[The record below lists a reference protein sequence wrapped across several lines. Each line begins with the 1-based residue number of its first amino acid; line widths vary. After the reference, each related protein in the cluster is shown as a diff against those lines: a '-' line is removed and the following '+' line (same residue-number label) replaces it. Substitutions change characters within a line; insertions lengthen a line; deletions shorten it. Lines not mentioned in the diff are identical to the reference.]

1 MFVCTCL
8 PIRVHELEEQIKDQE
23 TRAEQCL
30 EEELKRHREA
40 YSKMERDKSTE
51 IELLSNRYL
60 NSQIR
65 NLTKDIYM
73 KQGFQDLITQK
84 HYSAGMAYYFIMED
98 SSL

>member
-1 MFVCTCL
+1 MFICTCL

-40 YSKMERDKSTE
+40 YSKMERDKSTD

-60 NSQIR
+60 KSQIR
-65 NLTKDIYM
+65 NLSKTHVKHV
-73 KQGFQDLITQK
+73 GFSRPYITETLFSRGV
-84 HYSAGMAYYFIMED
+84 YGILLYNG
-98 SSL
+98 

>member
-1 MFVCTCL
+1 MFACPRL

-60 NSQIR
+60 KSQTR
-65 NLTKDIYM
+65 NTHTHLVT
-73 KQGFQDLITQK
+73 LK
-84 HYSAGMAYYFIMED
+84 HNSAGECVAYHFYNG
-98 SSL
+98 

>member
-1 MFVCTCL
+1 MFICTRL

-40 YSKMERDKSTE
+40 YSKMERDKSTD

-60 NSQIR
+60 KSQIR
-65 NLTKDIYM
+65 NLTKHIYEGCG
-73 KQGFQDLITQK
+73 GFKTL
-84 HYSAGMAYYFIMED
+84 
-98 SSL
+98 